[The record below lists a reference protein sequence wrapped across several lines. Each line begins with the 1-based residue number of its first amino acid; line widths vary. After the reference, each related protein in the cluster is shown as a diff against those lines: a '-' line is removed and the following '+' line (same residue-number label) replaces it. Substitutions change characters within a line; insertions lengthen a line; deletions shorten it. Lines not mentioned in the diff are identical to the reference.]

1 MASDGA
7 SAVQA
12 ATTLRPDLVIMDIM
26 LPVMDGLEA
35 TKRIVAERPVPVLI
49 LTARDDEADKVIGLG
64 AGADDYMT
72 KPFSM
77 RELIARCKALLRRVD
92 RAKVIAKNSEN
103 EKLLDFG
110 SLVIDPAQR
119 IVTVNGKQV
128 HLTLR
133 NSICWPRWPASRSP
147 CSLARNCSRK
157 CGIGWMLPALAPSI
171 RTSRHCAISS
181 VRRPFVPCMAS
192 VTRSNRQKSKT
203 NALKFG
209 GMRTTDTKP
218 GRSVNPLE
226 TERPIGLFSS
236 LKIELS
242 VLITISTA
250 IAFIMAWFLLK
261 VGLSVWIA
269 MPITLAVAL
278 GITYFFS
285 RGLTSPLRQMRDA
298 AEAMAEGDY
307 TVRVHVDSNSRDE
320 VGQLA
325 LTFNE
330 MAEEL
335 QHADQMRRDMVANVS
350 HELRTPVSA
359 LQAMVENMADGV
371 IDPTPSNLESILNQ
385 THRLSDLIAFLLD
398 LSRMEAGAASLQ
410 IEMFNFAD
418 FLDETV
424 EPLEIADAG
433 HAHDIEMHVPDDIEM
448 AGDQDRLR
456 QLFTNIIAN
465 ALKHSADNTT
475 VLIEAHENKDFGTI
489 VTNVVN
495 FGSQIRKRRVPTFS
509 AVSSKEKQVR
519 APNRAEPAWDCPSH
533 VGPPSCTVVR

>member
-1 MASDGA
+1 M
-7 SAVQA
+7 
-12 ATTLRPDLVIMDIM
+12 
-26 LPVMDGLEA
+26 
-35 TKRIVAERPVPVLI
+35 
-49 LTARDDEADKVIGLG
+49 
-64 AGADDYMT
+64 
-72 KPFSM
+72 
-77 RELIARCKALLRRVD
+77 
-92 RAKVIAKNSEN
+92 
-103 EKLLDFG
+103 
-110 SLVIDPAQR
+110 
-119 IVTVNGKQV
+119 
-128 HLTLR
+128 
-133 NSICWPRWPASRSP
+133 
-147 CSLARNCSRK
+147 
-157 CGIGWMLPALAPSI
+157 
-171 RTSRHCAISS
+171 RTSD
-181 VRRPFVPCMAS
+181 
-192 VTRSNRQKSKT
+192 SNK
-203 NALKFG
+203 
-209 GMRTTDTKP
+209 

-226 TERPIGLFSS
+226 TERPIGLLSS

-242 VLITISTA
+242 VLIVIATA

-298 AEAMAEGDY
+298 AEAMADGDY
-307 TVRVHVDSNSRDE
+307 TVRVHVDSNSR
-320 VGQLA
+320 A
-325 LTFNE
+325 ISFNE

-371 IDPTPSNLESILNQ
+371 VEPTPANLESILNQ

-410 IEMFNFAD
+410 IEKFNFRD
-418 FLDETV
+418 FIDETV

-433 HAHDIEMHVPDDIEM
+433 HAHDIEMHIPANIEM
-448 AGDQDRLR
+448 EGDQDRLR

-465 ALKHSADNTT
+465 ALKHSADDTT

-495 FGSQIRKRRVPTFS
+495 FGSQIPQEARSDIFRRFVKGKTGPGTES
-509 AVSSKEKQVR
+509 GGTGLGLSIARWAAQLHGGTVR
-519 APNRAEPAWDCPSH
+519 
-533 VGPPSCTVVR
+533 VVDDQRGADFEITLPKYHTADDE

>member
-1 MASDGA
+1 
-7 SAVQA
+7 
-12 ATTLRPDLVIMDIM
+12 
-26 LPVMDGLEA
+26 
-35 TKRIVAERPVPVLI
+35 
-49 LTARDDEADKVIGLG
+49 
-64 AGADDYMT
+64 
-72 KPFSM
+72 
-77 RELIARCKALLRRVD
+77 
-92 RAKVIAKNSEN
+92 
-103 EKLLDFG
+103 
-110 SLVIDPAQR
+110 
-119 IVTVNGKQV
+119 
-128 HLTLR
+128 
-133 NSICWPRWPASRSP
+133 
-147 CSLARNCSRK
+147 
-157 CGIGWMLPALAPSI
+157 
-171 RTSRHCAISS
+171 
-181 VRRPFVPCMAS
+181 MAS

-203 NALKFG
+203 NALRFG
-209 GMRTTDTKP
+209 GMRTTDTEP

-475 VLIEAHENKDFGTI
+475 VLIEAHENKFRHHRHQCRQFRIADSARGAFRHFPPFRQRKNRSGHRIGRNRLGIVHRTLGRPVARWFGE
-489 VTNVVN
+489 
-495 FGSQIRKRRVPTFS
+495 GRR
-509 AVSSKEKQVR
+509 
-519 APNRAEPAWDCPSH
+519 
-533 VGPPSCTVVR
+533 

>member
-1 MASDGA
+1 
-7 SAVQA
+7 
-12 ATTLRPDLVIMDIM
+12 
-26 LPVMDGLEA
+26 
-35 TKRIVAERPVPVLI
+35 
-49 LTARDDEADKVIGLG
+49 
-64 AGADDYMT
+64 
-72 KPFSM
+72 
-77 RELIARCKALLRRVD
+77 
-92 RAKVIAKNSEN
+92 
-103 EKLLDFG
+103 
-110 SLVIDPAQR
+110 
-119 IVTVNGKQV
+119 
-128 HLTLR
+128 
-133 NSICWPRWPASRSP
+133 
-147 CSLARNCSRK
+147 
-157 CGIGWMLPALAPSI
+157 
-171 RTSRHCAISS
+171 
-181 VRRPFVPCMAS
+181 MAS

-330 MAEEL
+330 WRKSFSMPTDAPG
-335 QHADQMRRDMVANVS
+335 HGSNVS

-359 LQAMVENMADGV
+359 LQAWSKTWRMA
-371 IDPTPSNLESILNQ
+371 
-385 THRLSDLIAFLLD
+385 
-398 LSRMEAGAASLQ
+398 
-410 IEMFNFAD
+410 
-418 FLDETV
+418 
-424 EPLEIADAG
+424 
-433 HAHDIEMHVPDDIEM
+433 
-448 AGDQDRLR
+448 
-456 QLFTNIIAN
+456 
-465 ALKHSADNTT
+465 
-475 VLIEAHENKDFGTI
+475 
-489 VTNVVN
+489 
-495 FGSQIRKRRVPTFS
+495 
-509 AVSSKEKQVR
+509 
-519 APNRAEPAWDCPSH
+519 
-533 VGPPSCTVVR
+533 

>member
-1 MASDGA
+1 
-7 SAVQA
+7 
-12 ATTLRPDLVIMDIM
+12 
-26 LPVMDGLEA
+26 
-35 TKRIVAERPVPVLI
+35 
-49 LTARDDEADKVIGLG
+49 
-64 AGADDYMT
+64 
-72 KPFSM
+72 
-77 RELIARCKALLRRVD
+77 
-92 RAKVIAKNSEN
+92 
-103 EKLLDFG
+103 
-110 SLVIDPAQR
+110 
-119 IVTVNGKQV
+119 
-128 HLTLR
+128 
-133 NSICWPRWPASRSP
+133 
-147 CSLARNCSRK
+147 
-157 CGIGWMLPALAPSI
+157 
-171 RTSRHCAISS
+171 
-181 VRRPFVPCMAS
+181 MAS

-385 THRLSDLIAFLLD
+385 THRLSD
-398 LSRMEAGAASLQ
+398 
-410 IEMFNFAD
+410 
-418 FLDETV
+418 
-424 EPLEIADAG
+424 AG

-495 FGSQIRKRRVPTFS
+495 FGSQIPQ
-509 AVSSKEKQVR
+509 E
-519 APNRAEPAWDCPSH
+519 E
-533 VGPPSCTVVR
+533 